1 MKNHRFPIPPSLI
14 IAILGTI
21 LLISGCKKEDDN
33 PVAPPPTI
41 NTAYLQTAYGFF
53 PLAGNASVKGILAT
67 FNARAGSRHII
78 STIGMFFGGNVAT
91 SVYGGMAFVNSNIVD
106 TITSFGTILYSRP
119 NSHIS
124 APLDNVAFDGSFHHW
139 RVFGSDSIPPFAD
152 SVASPD
158 GPADIQT
165 PAEEA
170 GIALDAALSVTWDP
184 ATTDSVLVIVSD
196 MNGKLLYSLGTGSQA
211 TFGTSQISGMAAGVG
226 HISLIRYRHTLV
238 ATEKGNILLLAISS
252 DDRDITFYTPEF

>member
-1 MKNHRFPIPPSLI
+1 MTHHRFTHSFWLYIV
-14 IAILGTI
+14 ILGTA
-21 LLISGCKKEDDN
+21 LLISGCKNEDDN

-41 NTAYLQTAYGFF
+41 NTTYLQTAYGFF

-67 FNARAGSRHII
+67 YNARAGSQHII
-78 STIGMFFGGNVAT
+78 STIGMFFGGSFTT
-91 SVYGGMAFVNSNIVD
+91 SVYAGMAFLNSNIVD
-106 TITSFGTILYSRP
+106 TISSFGTILYSRP
-119 NSHIS
+119 NSHVS
-124 APLDNVAFDGSFHHW
+124 APLDNVAFDGSYHHW
-139 RVFGSDSIPPFAD
+139 RVFGSDSIPAFTD

-165 PAEEA
+165 PGEEA
-170 GIALDAALSVTWDP
+170 DVALDSPLSISWEP
-184 ATTDSVLVIVSD
+184 ATTDSVLVIVTD
-196 MNGKLLYSLGTGSQA
+196 MNGKLLYSLGTGSEA

-226 HISLIRYRHTLV
+226 HISVIRYRHSLV